1 MECSSV
7 SLAAQTVL
15 VTGASGFIGE
25 HLCARLHDIGAEVH
39 GISRKEQPSTNA
51 LRWWQGDGAS
61 LEDMRRIL
69 TTVKPD
75 VIFHLASYVS
85 GDRSLKA
92 VLPTLHNN
100 LISAV
105 NLLTLVAELGCR
117 RLVMA
122 GSLEEPESGELL
134 PVACSPYAAAKWSAS
149 VYARMFHQL
158 YQVPVVGARLFMVY
172 GPAQKDLNKLIPYV
186 TLCLLRGE
194 TPKLSSGKRQIDWI
208 YVGDIVDGLIAT
220 AQTVG
225 IEGESFELGSSKLT
239 SVSTVVDCLNQLID
253 PNIRPLFG
261 ALGDRPMEQIRTANI
276 ASAIARLDWHPQT
289 SLEDGLA
296 KTVDWYASQLSR

>member
-1 MECSSV
+1 MQYSSV
-7 SLAAQTVL
+7 SLAGQKVL

-25 HLCARLHDIGAEVH
+25 HLCARLHSTGAEVH
-39 GISRKEQPSTNA
+39 GISRSEQPSTNA

-75 VIFHLASYVS
+75 VVFHLASYVS
-85 GDRSLKA
+85 SERSLKA
-92 VLPTLHNN
+92 VLPTLHSN
-100 LISAV
+100 LISTV
-105 NLLTLVAELGCR
+105 NLLTLVAEIGCR
-117 RLVMA
+117 RLVLA
-122 GSLEEPESGELL
+122 GSLEEPEVGGEQI
-134 PVACSPYAAAKWSAS
+134 ASSPYAAAKWSAS

-194 TPKLSSGKRQIDWI
+194 APKLSSGQRQVDWI
-208 YVGDIVDGLIAT
+208 YVSDVVDGLMAT

-225 IEGESFELGSSKLT
+225 IDGENFDLGCSTLT
-239 SVSTVVDCLNQLID
+239 PISTIVHHLNQLIN
-253 PNIRPLFG
+253 PNIQPLFG
-261 ALGDRPMEQIRTANI
+261 ALSDRPMERVRTANI
-276 ASAIARLDWHPQT
+276 VKASEKLGWHPQT

-296 KTVDWYASQLSR
+296 QTIAWYAERKP